1 MPGRVGWW
9 PLLFI
14 ALTPLFSAVRR
25 LPPMRSACM
34 GMFCGLLYNIGLL
47 YWIVIVLGRYGG
59 LPPWISVPGMT
70 LLALYMGCY
79 FALFCLLLNLVIRCS
94 GSGKGS
100 TARLVLAAPVLWVG
114 LDFLRNHLFSGFP

>member
-1 MPGRVGWW
+1 MISQPSRIFSIAVAVATALLLALGMPGRIGWW

-14 ALTPLFSAVRR
+14 ALAPLLSAVRR

-34 GMFCGLLYNIGLL
+34 GMFCGLLYNICLL

-70 LLALYMGCY
+70 LLALYMGSY
-79 FALFCLLLNLVIRCS
+79 FALFCLLLNLVIKRS
-94 GSGKGS
+94 GSGK
-100 TARLVLAAPVLWVG
+100 
-114 LDFLRNHLFSGFP
+114 SG